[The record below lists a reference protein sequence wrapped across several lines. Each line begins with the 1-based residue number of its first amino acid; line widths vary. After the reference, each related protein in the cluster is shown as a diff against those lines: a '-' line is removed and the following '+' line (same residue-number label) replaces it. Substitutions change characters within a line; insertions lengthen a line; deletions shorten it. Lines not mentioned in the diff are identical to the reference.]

1 MKKVTAIII
10 GAGARG
16 LGAYGSY
23 ALEQPMEFQVVGVA
37 EPNIERRERAA
48 RLHNIPEENQ
58 FSDYREVF
66 EREKFAD
73 CVLVCTQDKMHYEP
87 TMMAFEKG
95 YHVLCEKPMSCDK
108 KEIIEMVK
116 AAEDHNKVL
125 MLGYVLRYSP
135 FFVKLKKMLDAKLL
149 GELMNVQYIENV
161 GYWHQAH
168 SFVRGNWR
176 NSDECCSMIL
186 AKCCHDTD
194 MLTWLIGSSCKRV
207 QSFGELTYFKKENA
221 PEGAPSHCLAGCKH
235 RDTCPYYAP
244 KFYLEH
250 PRAVSDSFVGAV
262 CEQADNASILKA
274 LETGPYGRCVFQCDN
289 NVVDHQILNL
299 EYENGVNVSFTM
311 TAFTNYCCREVN
323 FMGTKGQIRGN
334 METGIIEY
342 YDFVTGNKE
351 TIQVHT
357 SSSGHCGSDSAMMK
371 AFVQMVGKAN
381 EGEIHIEKDAY
392 IDSHLLA
399 FAAEESRLNGTV
411 VDFKKYKERFS

>member
-149 GELMNVQYIENV
+149 
-161 GYWHQAH
+161 
-168 SFVRGNWR
+168 
-176 NSDECCSMIL
+176 
-186 AKCCHDTD
+186 
-194 MLTWLIGSSCKRV
+194 
-207 QSFGELTYFKKENA
+207 
-221 PEGAPSHCLAGCKH
+221 
-235 RDTCPYYAP
+235 
-244 KFYLEH
+244 
-250 PRAVSDSFVGAV
+250 
-262 CEQADNASILKA
+262 
-274 LETGPYGRCVFQCDN
+274 
-289 NVVDHQILNL
+289 
-299 EYENGVNVSFTM
+299 
-311 TAFTNYCCREVN
+311 
-323 FMGTKGQIRGN
+323 
-334 METGIIEY
+334 
-342 YDFVTGNKE
+342 
-351 TIQVHT
+351 
-357 SSSGHCGSDSAMMK
+357 
-371 AFVQMVGKAN
+371 
-381 EGEIHIEKDAY
+381 
-392 IDSHLLA
+392 
-399 FAAEESRLNGTV
+399 
-411 VDFKKYKERFS
+411 